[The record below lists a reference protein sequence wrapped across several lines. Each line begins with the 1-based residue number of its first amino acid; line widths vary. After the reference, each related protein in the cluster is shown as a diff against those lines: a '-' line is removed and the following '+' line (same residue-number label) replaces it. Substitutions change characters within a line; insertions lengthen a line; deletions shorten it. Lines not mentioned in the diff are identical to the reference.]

1 MIYSRIIGTGSYL
14 PEKKLANRDLE
25 KMVDTS
31 DEWIRERTG
40 IEERRIAGD
49 NETTSDLAEYAARN
63 ALNAAGISGADIDM
77 IVVGTCTLEDR
88 FPSASVRLQKRLRIK
103 PGVPA
108 FDLNAACSGFIYA
121 LSIAD
126 QYIRS
131 GAIKTALI
139 VGVEKMSS
147 IVDWTNRETCVLFG
161 DGAGAVVLKAS
172 QEPGIL
178 STHIYAD
185 GTYEDLLN
193 TNSKGFV
200 EMKGNEV
207 FRVAV
212 KTLGMLVDETLA
224 ANHFKQSQ
232 VDWLIPHQANM
243 RIITATAKKLNM
255 SMEQVILTVAEH
267 GNTSAASIPLALD
280 AGIKDGRIKR
290 NQVLLMEAFGA
301 GFTWGSALIKY

>member
-1 MIYSRIIGTGSYL
+1 
-14 PEKKLANRDLE
+14 
-25 KMVDTS
+25 MVDTS

-40 IEERRIAGD
+40 IEERRIAESH
-49 NETTSDLAEYAARN
+49 ETTSDLAEAAAKN
-63 ALNAAGISGADIDM
+63 ALNAAGISGKDIDM
-77 IVVGTCTLEDR
+77 VIVGTCTLENR
-88 FPSASVRLQKRLRIK
+88 FPSASVRLQRRLDIK
-103 PGVPA
+103 PGAPA
-108 FDLNAACSGFIYA
+108 FDVNAACSGFIYA

-131 GAIKTALI
+131 GTIKTALI

-147 IVDWTNRETCVLFG
+147 IVDWSNRETCILFG
-161 DGAGAVVLKAS
+161 DGAGALVLRAS
-172 QEPGIL
+172 RDPGIL

-185 GTYEDLLN
+185 GRYEDLLN
-193 TNSKGFV
+193 TNSEGFV

-212 KTLGMLVDETLA
+212 RTLGMLVDETLA
-224 ANHFKQSQ
+224 ANHLDQSEI
-232 VDWLIPHQANM
+232 DWLIPHQANM

-280 AGIKDGRIKR
+280 VGIRDGRIKR
-290 NQVLLMEAFGA
+290 NQILLMEAFGA